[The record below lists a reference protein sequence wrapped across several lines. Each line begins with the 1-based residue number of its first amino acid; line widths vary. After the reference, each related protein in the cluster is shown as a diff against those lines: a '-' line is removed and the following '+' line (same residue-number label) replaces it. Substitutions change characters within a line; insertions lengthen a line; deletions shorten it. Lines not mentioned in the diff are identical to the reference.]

1 MLLLLFQWINLLNF
15 QELQSYDY
23 RSAIHKAV
31 PNVKTLDDEPFLVE
45 KVDGKPVLR
54 QPPASHRA
62 TKVPEHL
69 KGDWQLV
76 NEGIKAVDVE
86 EEEDNPCMFIIVIR
100 VIKVNLYGRKLHFF
114 PLATGVDFEKCLY
127 HKPKED
133 WTSILDTNLSHHSR
147 KSFFSFFL
155 SLKMDHLKVI
165 SLSQGLSFSHKTDQN
180 NKTILHPDDKFHK
193 FSYG

>member
-1 MLLLLFQWINLLNF
+1 MLLLLFQWINLPNF

-69 KGDWQLV
+69 KEDWQLV
-76 NEGIKAVDVE
+76 NEGIKTVDVE
-86 EEEDNPCMFIIVIR
+86 EEEDNPCMFIIVII
-100 VIKVNLYGRKLHFF
+100 VIKVNLYG
-114 PLATGVDFEKCLY
+114 
-127 HKPKED
+127 
-133 WTSILDTNLSHHSR
+133 
-147 KSFFSFFL
+147 
-155 SLKMDHLKVI
+155 
-165 SLSQGLSFSHKTDQN
+165 
-180 NKTILHPDDKFHK
+180 
-193 FSYG
+193 

>member
-86 EEEDNPCMFIIVIR
+86 EEEDNPCMFIIVII
-100 VIKVNLYGRKLHFF
+100 VIKVNLYG
-114 PLATGVDFEKCLY
+114 
-127 HKPKED
+127 
-133 WTSILDTNLSHHSR
+133 
-147 KSFFSFFL
+147 
-155 SLKMDHLKVI
+155 
-165 SLSQGLSFSHKTDQN
+165 
-180 NKTILHPDDKFHK
+180 
-193 FSYG
+193 

>member
-1 MLLLLFQWINLLNF
+1 MPNF

-62 TKVPEHL
+62 PKVPEHL
-69 KGDWQLV
+69 KEDWQLV

-86 EEEDNPCMFIIVIR
+86 EEEDNPCMFIIVII
-100 VIKVNLYGRKLHFF
+100 VIKVNLYG
-114 PLATGVDFEKCLY
+114 
-127 HKPKED
+127 
-133 WTSILDTNLSHHSR
+133 
-147 KSFFSFFL
+147 
-155 SLKMDHLKVI
+155 
-165 SLSQGLSFSHKTDQN
+165 
-180 NKTILHPDDKFHK
+180 
-193 FSYG
+193 

>member
-1 MLLLLFQWINLLNF
+1 MPNF

-69 KGDWQLV
+69 KEDWQLV

-86 EEEDNPCMFIIVIR
+86 EEEDNPCMFIIVII
-100 VIKVNLYGRKLHFF
+100 VIEVNLCG
-114 PLATGVDFEKCLY
+114 
-127 HKPKED
+127 
-133 WTSILDTNLSHHSR
+133 
-147 KSFFSFFL
+147 
-155 SLKMDHLKVI
+155 
-165 SLSQGLSFSHKTDQN
+165 
-180 NKTILHPDDKFHK
+180 
-193 FSYG
+193 